1 MLVIN
6 TSGVNY
12 WKVEIKSTPAN
23 ISQYIWKHTKKRD
36 GLQRYKHEAEAT
48 LFIVLVTE
56 SLIATKTHLV
66 KTRLARKRNQNKEG
80 FLEGIRHCKFL
91 HSNWN

>member
-12 WKVEIKSTPAN
+12 WKVEIKSAPAN

-48 LFIVLVTE
+48 LL
-56 SLIATKTHLV
+56 
-66 KTRLARKRNQNKEG
+66 
-80 FLEGIRHCKFL
+80 
-91 HSNWN
+91 